1 MLNTQSL
8 NKQRGVTAIGWLI
21 ILGLIAFFTLLVLRI
36 APMYLEFY
44 SAESILE
51 NLLTFI
57 YTLGHWLGEKIV
69 ELIQYISGIQLGQE
83 IVDAIG
89 MLVILTIFLGIA
101 EVAKKAIWIVVAI
114 GWILIFVRILMI
126 MIG

>member
-1 MLNTQSL
+1 MVEN
-8 NKQRGVTAIGWLI
+8 
-21 ILGLIAFFTLLVLRI
+21 
-36 APMYLEFY
+36 
-44 SAESILE
+44 ILE

-69 ELIQYISGIQLGQE
+69 ELIQYISGIKLGQE

-89 MLVILTIFLGIA
+89 MLVILTIFLAIA

-114 GWILIFVRILMI
+114 GWVLIIIRILMI

>member
-1 MLNTQSL
+1 MADN
-8 NKQRGVTAIGWLI
+8 
-21 ILGLIAFFTLLVLRI
+21 
-36 APMYLEFY
+36 
-44 SAESILE
+44 ILE
-51 NLLTFI
+51 NVLTFI

-69 ELIQYISGIQLGQE
+69 ELIQYISGIKLGQE

-89 MLVILTIFLGIA
+89 MLVILTIFLAIA

-114 GWILIFVRILMI
+114 GWVLIIVRILMM

>member
-1 MLNTQSL
+1 MVEN
-8 NKQRGVTAIGWLI
+8 
-21 ILGLIAFFTLLVLRI
+21 
-36 APMYLEFY
+36 
-44 SAESILE
+44 ILE

-69 ELIQYISGIQLGQE
+69 ELIQYITKIKLGQE

-89 MLVILTIFLGIA
+89 MLVILTIFLAIA

-114 GWILIFVRILMI
+114 GWVLIIVRILM
-126 MIG
+126 MMVG

>member
-1 MLNTQSL
+1 MVEN
-8 NKQRGVTAIGWLI
+8 
-21 ILGLIAFFTLLVLRI
+21 
-36 APMYLEFY
+36 
-44 SAESILE
+44 ILE

-69 ELIQYISGIQLGQE
+69 ELIQYITNIKLGQE

-89 MLVILTIFLGIA
+89 MLVILTIFLAIA

-114 GWILIFVRILMI
+114 GWVLIFIRILMI

>member
-1 MLNTQSL
+1 M
-8 NKQRGVTAIGWLI
+8 
-21 ILGLIAFFTLLVLRI
+21 
-36 APMYLEFY
+36 
-44 SAESILE
+44 AENILE

-69 ELIQYISGIQLGQE
+69 ELIQYISGIKLGQE

-89 MLVILTIFLGIA
+89 MLVILTIFLAIA
-101 EVAKKAIWIVVAI
+101 EVAKKAIWVVVVI
-114 GWILIFVRILMI
+114 GWVLIIIRILMI

>member
-1 MLNTQSL
+1 MADN
-8 NKQRGVTAIGWLI
+8 
-21 ILGLIAFFTLLVLRI
+21 
-36 APMYLEFY
+36 
-44 SAESILE
+44 ILE

-69 ELIQYISGIQLGQE
+69 ELIQYISGVKLGQE

-89 MLVILTIFLGIA
+89 MLVILTIFLAIA

-114 GWILIFVRILMI
+114 GWVLIIVRILMM

>member
-1 MLNTQSL
+1 MTENL
-8 NKQRGVTAIGWLI
+8 
-21 ILGLIAFFTLLVLRI
+21 
-36 APMYLEFY
+36 
-44 SAESILE
+44 LE

-69 ELIQYISGIQLGQE
+69 ELIQYISGIKLGQE

-101 EVAKKAIWIVVAI
+101 EVAKKAIWVVVAI
-114 GWILIFVRILMI
+114 GWVLIIIRILMI